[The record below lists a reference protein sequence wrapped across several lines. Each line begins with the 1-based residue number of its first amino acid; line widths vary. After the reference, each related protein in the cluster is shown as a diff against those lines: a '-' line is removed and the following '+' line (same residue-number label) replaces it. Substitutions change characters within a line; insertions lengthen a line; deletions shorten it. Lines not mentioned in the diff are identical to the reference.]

1 MEAER
6 LVRILALLSA
16 GGDTDPGVA
25 RLCQVCA
32 SITVTSGAVI
42 MLVSDD
48 APLGS
53 WRTSDAVSGLMEETQ
68 YTLGEGPCFDAYHLE
83 RPVIEPDLAN
93 PETPR
98 WPAFSPVV
106 LRAGVRSVFGFPLR
120 IGAVRLGALGLYRGT
135 PGPLTDDQHAKALVV
150 ADVATRAVLT
160 LHANASPS
168 ELATE
173 IETGA
178 NLRFVVHQACGM
190 VAVQLGVGLTEA
202 LIRLRACAFANDRP
216 ISEIAEDIVARRLR
230 FDPDSGEIYKQ

>member
-1 MEAER
+1 MASER
-6 LVRILALLSA
+6 LARILAQLSA
-16 GGDTDPGVA
+16 GGVTDPGVA
-25 RLCQVCA
+25 RLCEVCA
-32 SITVTSGAVI
+32 SVTMTSGAAI
-42 MLVSDD
+42 MLVPAD
-48 APLGS
+48 APP
-53 WRTSDAVSGLMEETQ
+53 VSLYTTNDVSRLVEEAQ
-68 YTLGEGPCFDAYHLE
+68 FTLGEGPSVDAYQLE

-93 PETPR
+93 PETVR

-120 IGAVRLGALGLYRGT
+120 IGAVRLGALGLYRDT
-135 PGPLTDDQHAKALVV
+135 PGPLTDDQHAEALVV
-150 ADVATRAVLT
+150 ADVATRAVLA

-178 NLRFVVHQACGM
+178 NLRLVVHQACGT

-230 FDPDSGEIYKQ
+230 LDPDSGEIYKQ